1 MTPNNFLLG
10 YKSFNLNIGDG
21 LQTDQIDYI
30 NIANIYWNRWLRV
43 YTRLKPHLKW
53 AQQTKNFKIG
63 DSVII
68 KLKYVPRNH
77 WPLAQVI

>member
-1 MTPNNFLLG
+1 ME
-10 YKSFNLNIGDG
+10 SFSHDSTGG
-21 LQTDQIDYI
+21 LEYI
-30 NIANIYWNRWLRV
+30 P
-43 YTRLKPHLKW
+43 RLKPHLKW

-68 KLKYVPRNH
+68 KLKYVLRNH